1 MQFVD
6 IDDEKLQSKIKN
18 LQEEN
23 DVLRI
28 RLDDLEGEKTEHEFL
43 CNHAARWDNRDAY
56 VFPDR

>member
-1 MQFVD
+1 MKFVD

-43 CNHAARWDNRDAY
+43 CNHAAR
-56 VFPDR
+56 